1 MGHGNQTMQHFELED
16 FPITQEIFSVH
27 LPTDSAGYKPLHE
40 E

>member
-1 MGHGNQTMQHFELED
+1 MGHGNQTVQHFEPED
-16 FPITQEIFSVH
+16 FPITEGFFSVH